1 MFKRLVVV
9 ALAVVM
15 AVGVLAGCGGGASPL
30 KKGFG
35 DVWHDKA
42 AVKKAVD
49 EMKAKGGAPLMIF
62 QNVNFSPEFI
72 SFKRQDQKKPENV
85 DDFTWHASQGWTGPT
100 PVKLSGGGK
109 LSDNLFNAEE
119 VNWEAIPDF
128 VAQVEK
134 EAQAQGVDKAKISS
148 IMVMFN
154 VRGQKLY
161 FSASVKGE
169 RKDAS
174 ADGDVKTGKMT
185 SFKVR

>member
-1 MFKRLVVV
+1 MFKRFAALLIVGLLAAGLV
-9 ALAVVM
+9 
-15 AVGVLAGCGGGASPL
+15 AGCGGGSPL

-35 DVWHDKA
+35 DVLHDKA
-42 AVKKAVD
+42 AAKKAYE
-49 EMKAKGGAPLMIF
+49 EMKAKGGTPLMIF
-62 QNVNFSPEFI
+62 QNVNFSSDFI
-72 SFKRQDQKKPENV
+72 NFSRQDQKKKENV
-85 DDFTWHASQGWTGPT
+85 DNFTWNESQGWTGPT
-100 PVKLSGGGK
+100 AAKLRGDGK
-109 LSDNLFNAEE
+109 LEDNLFNADE

-134 EAQAQGVDKAKISS
+134 EAKTQGIEKAKVSG

-154 VRGQKLY
+154 VRSQKLY
-161 FSASVKGE
+161 FSATVKGE